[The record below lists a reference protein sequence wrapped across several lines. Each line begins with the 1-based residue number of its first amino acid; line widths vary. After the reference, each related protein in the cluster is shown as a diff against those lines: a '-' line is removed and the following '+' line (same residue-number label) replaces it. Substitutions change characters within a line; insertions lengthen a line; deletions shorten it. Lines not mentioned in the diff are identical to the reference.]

1 MGQLS
6 FHASPL
12 SARRKSESAKGK
24 AKKKEKHLGG
34 GPTAARSHPCQVAA
48 GNASRSLL
56 GCFGP

>member
-24 AKKKEKHLGG
+24 AKKEKQLGG

-48 GNASRSLL
+48 GNASLSLL